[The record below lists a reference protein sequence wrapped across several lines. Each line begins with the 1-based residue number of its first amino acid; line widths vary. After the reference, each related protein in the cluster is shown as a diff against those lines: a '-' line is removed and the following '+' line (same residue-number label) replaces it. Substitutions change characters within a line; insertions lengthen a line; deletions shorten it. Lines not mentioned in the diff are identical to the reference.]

1 MEAATVTGLS
11 ESEAARRL
19 REGGPP
25 HDPPTSRSYASI
37 AIANTFTVFNAIL
50 AGFGLATIVFGN
62 PKDALFL
69 GILVANVAIGTFQE
83 VRAKR
88 TLDKLAALVVAKA
101 TVVRDGAP
109 RQVAVE
115 EVVAGDLVRIAS
127 GDQIPADGTLVRAD
141 GLALDESELT
151 GESEPVVRKTGDEVL
166 SGSFAVEG
174 EGDFEAT
181 AVGADSHAA
190 KVTATARAFR
200 HPRSPLEKAMDR
212 LLIVMVG
219 MMVPLAI
226 GLGVSLAL
234 RNVSQADAV
243 ETLTAGIVNIV
254 PEGLILLVSL
264 TAAVTAA
271 KMARNG
277 ILAQQLNAIESLA
290 SVSVMCTDKTGTL
303 TEASLRVVELIPAA
317 DETEADLAN
326 TFGTYAASAPT
337 RNTTLEAIHA
347 AGLGDGVRAEEP
359 TATIPFSSRRRWSAL
374 ELGGQR
380 LVLGAPEAMLDGTVT
395 DADLAERAASEAASG
410 RRVLA
415 LAAYDP
421 PLPEAGPDV
430 ELTEPLR
437 PLGIVV
443 LAEELRAEAAETI
456 DFFAREDVALKVLS
470 GDNPATVGAIARDL
484 GIEASGPALDGR
496 HLPEDDAE
504 LLEAVRAAPAI
515 GRISPEGKARVIR
528 VLSEGGE
535 YVGMLGDGVNDV
547 PALKQARLAI
557 AQGSGTQMACSVS
570 DLVLVSGEFGE
581 VPPMVGEGR
590 QILRNIQRVARLFV
604 SKAIFTA
611 FLVLT
616 IAIPSGVFPMLP
628 RQFTLTSTFTIGIP
642 AFLLALAP
650 SSGPWRPEGF
660 LLAIARFSIPA
671 GLATGLGIVVTYL
684 LARHWLT
691 DDLTQARSAT
701 AATVVVSGLAIVFA
715 LEDVPGTRRLA
726 VGALCVTMA
735 LLFFGACA
743 IPVAREFFEIA
754 TPTGGMIGAWLIGSA
769 VAIVLLAVALR
780 VVAVLDR
787 RAGVDSATA

>member
-1 MEAATVTGLS
+1 MEAATPTVTGLS
-11 ESEAARRL
+11 ETEAARRL
-19 REGGPP
+19 REAGPP

-50 AGFGLATIVFGN
+50 AGFGIATIVFGN

-101 TVVRDGAP
+101 TVVRDGEP
-109 RQVAVE
+109 RQVPVE

-200 HPRSPLEKAMDR
+200 HPRSPLEKSMDR

-271 KMARNG
+271 KMARHG

-303 TEASLRVVELIPAA
+303 TEASLRVVELIPA
-317 DETEADLAN
+317 EGVTEADLTN

-347 AGLGDGVRAEEP
+347 AGLGGAAAQEP

-374 ELGGQR
+374 ELDGRR
-380 LVLGAPEAMLDGTVT
+380 LVLGAPEALLD
-395 DADLAERAASEAASG
+395 A
-410 RRVLA
+410 
-415 LAAYDP
+415 
-421 PLPEAGPDV
+421 
-430 ELTEPLR
+430 
-437 PLGIVV
+437 
-443 LAEELRAEAAETI
+443 
-456 DFFAREDVALKVLS
+456 
-470 GDNPATVGAIARDL
+470 
-484 GIEASGPALDGR
+484 
-496 HLPEDDAE
+496 
-504 LLEAVRAAPAI
+504 
-515 GRISPEGKARVIR
+515 
-528 VLSEGGE
+528 
-535 YVGMLGDGVNDV
+535 
-547 PALKQARLAI
+547 
-557 AQGSGTQMACSVS
+557 
-570 DLVLVSGEFGE
+570 
-581 VPPMVGEGR
+581 
-590 QILRNIQRVARLFV
+590 
-604 SKAIFTA
+604 
-611 FLVLT
+611 
-616 IAIPSGVFPMLP
+616 
-628 RQFTLTSTFTIGIP
+628 
-642 AFLLALAP
+642 
-650 SSGPWRPEGF
+650 
-660 LLAIARFSIPA
+660 
-671 GLATGLGIVVTYL
+671 ATGG
-684 LARHWLT
+684 AST
-691 DDLTQARSAT
+691 DDGD
-701 AATVVVSGLAIVFA
+701 AA
-715 LEDVPGTRRLA
+715 
-726 VGALCVTMA
+726 
-735 LLFFGACA
+735 
-743 IPVAREFFEIA
+743 
-754 TPTGGMIGAWLIGSA
+754 
-769 VAIVLLAVALR
+769 
-780 VVAVLDR
+780 
-787 RAGVDSATA
+787 